1 MKVAS
6 AWAMESCWS
15 YSFYT
20 KSLLSMTDSKSNQI
34 MSNQIYFLKLKITMF
49 FNLENYED
57 IQTKEEKELFQM
69 LYNRKFFKI
78 SNELE

>member
-1 MKVAS
+1 
-6 AWAMESCWS
+6 
-15 YSFYT
+15 
-20 KSLLSMTDSKSNQI
+20 MTDSKSNQI
-34 MSNQIYFLKLKITMF
+34 YSLKLKITML